1 MMAFFRRHRSDEDF
15 STEIQSHLDIEAD
28 RLVNEGWS
36 RDRAEAEA
44 RKTFGNVA
52 LIKERF
58 YETSRW
64 MWLEQFVQDL
74 RYATRTL
81 RHNPAFFVTAVL
93 TLSVGIG
100 LATVAFTVFNA
111 YVLRPYAVRQPSS
124 LYQIGWRSPKSGGKA
139 FRWIDY
145 QDLGARVDIFDGVVA
160 ESTRFVT
167 SRGRPLAAALVS
179 DNYFDVLS
187 PGVLL
192 GRTSLENTEAN
203 PVVLSD
209 EAWTRL
215 FARDRAVIGAS
226 IDLNGRPFR
235 IVAVLRPEFVGLA
248 DSPRDIWVPIT
259 SYAALSAPDLI
270 GPTQRAIEITARLR
284 ADVSADQAAA
294 ALTPFMRG
302 VVAEPGD
309 QVRAQV
315 EPATRN
321 PFSPAMLAVRSP
333 IFAAFALVL
342 GTACANV
349 SNVMLARA
357 IARHR
362 EIAVR
367 LSLGAS
373 RNRIVR
379 QLVTEGFLISIVSGF
394 GAVAMAA
401 VGLRA
406 AVAAFFRTLPP
417 SVAELL
423 RLVPLSLDQRVFL
436 FAFGTAAVA
445 TALFA
450 LLPALQASRFSL
462 IDAVRGQ
469 GGAGRQGSRLRQ
481 AMVIAQVAVSLV
493 LVIVAVTLARNG
505 LAVGS
510 LDPGYQTAD
519 VLSINIRGSEAD
531 LLRRLA
537 PLLEIDPRVSEV
549 AVTGGNPLF
558 VRSRPIAAAPAGARS
573 AIVTRYTFV
582 SPDYFALLRV
592 PIVGGRGFFADEARS
607 EARVVIVSE
616 ATAHRFWPG
625 DDPIGKSIRI
635 ERPEGRPVDAL
646 PGYEEVTV
654 VGVAP
659 DLVSGFI
666 VDGRDPGH
674 IYFPTTANS
683 THAIAALVRGRTAND
698 LSPET
703 LQELCRR
710 VATDPQVF
718 EILPLEEMR
727 ALQIYPLKAA
737 SSVGFLLG
745 TLALVLSVSG
755 LYGVL
760 TYMLSQRTRE
770 IGIRMALGATATG
783 VVTLMVRQ
791 SARLATIGGAIGLVI
806 AFASLKTLNAATRL
820 NTISFVD
827 AAAFAGGVAAVVGA
841 AALAVYQPALRAT
854 RIDPATA
861 LRAE

>member
-1 MMAFFRRHRSDEDF
+1 MGFFRRRRSHEDF
-15 STEIQSHLDIEAD
+15 STEIQTHLDIEAD

-52 LIKERF
+52 LVKEQF

-64 MWLEQFVQDL
+64 MWLEQFIQDL
-74 RYATRTL
+74 RYASRTL
-81 RHNPAFFVTAVL
+81 RHNPAFFATAVL

-124 LYQIGWRSPKSGGKA
+124 LYQIGWRSETSGGKA
-139 FRWIDY
+139 FRWVDY
-145 QDLGARVDIFDGVVA
+145 QELGTRIDLFEGVVA

-167 SRGRPLAAALVS
+167 SQGRALAAALVS
-179 DNYFDVLS
+179 DNYFDILG

-192 GRTSLENTEAN
+192 GRTSLETSDGN
-203 PVVLSD
+203 PLVLSHQ
-209 EAWTRL
+209 AWTRL
-215 FARDRAVIGAS
+215 FARDPKAIGAS
-226 IDLNGRPFR
+226 LDLNGHPYR
-235 IVAVLRPEFVGLA
+235 IVAVLRPEFVGLD
-248 DSPRDIWVPIT
+248 DSPRDLWVPLT
-259 SYAALSAPDLI
+259 TYAALSHPDLT
-270 GPTQRAIEITARLR
+270 GPTERPIEITARLR
-284 ADVSADQAAA
+284 HDVSTEQAQA
-294 ALTPFMRG
+294 ALTPFMAS
-302 VVAEPGD
+302 VVAERDD
-309 QVRAQV
+309 QVRANV
-315 EPATRN
+315 EPAARN
-321 PFSPAMLAVRSP
+321 ALSPAMLALLSP

-342 GTACANV
+342 VTACANV

-357 IARHR
+357 VARHR

-379 QLVTEGFLISIVSGF
+379 QLVTEGLLISIVSGF
-394 GAVAMAA
+394 VALAIAA

-406 AVAAFFRTLPP
+406 AVAAFFGSLPP

-423 RLVPLSLDQRVFL
+423 RLVPLDLDRRVFF
-436 FAFGTAAVA
+436 FALGTAVVA
-445 TALFA
+445 TGFFA
-450 LLPALQASRFSL
+450 LMPALQASRLSL

-469 GGAGRQGSRLRQ
+469 GGTGRQGSRLRQ
-481 AMVIAQVAVSLV
+481 AMVVAQVAVSLV

-505 LAVGS
+505 LAVGW
-510 LDPGYQTAD
+510 LNLGFQTAG
-519 VLSINIRGSEAD
+519 VLSINVRGSEGD

-537 PLLEIDPRVSEV
+537 PLLAADPRVAEI

-558 VRSRPIAAAPAGARS
+558 IRSRSIAAAPVAASS
-573 AIVTRYTFV
+573 AVATRYTFV
-582 SPDYFALLRV
+582 SPEYFSLLRV
-592 PIVGGRGFFADEARS
+592 PLLNGRGFFADEAGA

-635 ERPEGRPVDAL
+635 ERAAGRPVDEV
-646 PGYEEVTV
+646 PGYEQVTV

-666 VDGRDPGH
+666 VDGRDAGH

-683 THAIAALVRGRTAND
+683 PHAIAALVRGRTARD
-698 LSPET
+698 LGPGA
-703 LQELCRR
+703 LQEVFRR
-710 VATDPQVF
+710 VAVDPQVF
-718 EILPLEEMR
+718 EVLPLEEMR

-737 SSVGFLLG
+737 SSVGFVLG
-745 TLALVLSVSG
+745 ALALILSVSG

-783 VVTLMVRQ
+783 VVKLMVRQ
-791 SARLATIGGAIGLVI
+791 SARLIALGGAIGLIV
-806 AFASLKTLNAATRL
+806 AFASLKGLSTVIRL
-820 NTISFVD
+820 DTISFVD
-827 AAAFAGGVAAVVGA
+827 AVGFAGGVVSVLAA
-841 AALAVYQPALRAT
+841 AALAVYQPARRAT
-854 RIDPATA
+854 RIDPAAA
-861 LRAE
+861 LRAD